1 MNDHQPRHSNDHPR
15 LLHQSRRHRG
25 SLQLQ
30 RIACAS
36 TVGEGDE
43 AGDKRTVSMDD

>member
-1 MNDHQPRHSNDHPR
+1 MHTEIQNY
-15 LLHQSRRHRG
+15 LY
-25 SLQLQ
+25 SLE
-30 RIACAS
+30 